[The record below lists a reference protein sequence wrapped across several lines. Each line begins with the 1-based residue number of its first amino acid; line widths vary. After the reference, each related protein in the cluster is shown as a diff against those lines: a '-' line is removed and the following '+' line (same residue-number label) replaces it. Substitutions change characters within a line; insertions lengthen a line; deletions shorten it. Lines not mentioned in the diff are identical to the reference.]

1 MFLRRPHDL
10 LYQGASDGSMALER
24 RNLLAERV
32 QGAETPAI
40 LQNVTNTVPVD
51 FVALPPDI
59 AHIVGQGSGC
69 ANNQINQQ
77 LTKAIEDLCISC
89 TLSVARPTAHKFKA
103 AALHLYAGPLAVN
116 LPDPF
121 RAQTG
126 RCLKL
131 EQQIGACGRETFSAN
146 WSRFRS
152 SRLTSS
158 THNFTSKRRNCF
170 GP

>member
-1 MFLRRPHDL
+1 MIFGARGVNVSSETTRHDL

-32 QGAETPAI
+32 QGAETLAI

-69 ANNQINQQ
+69 ANNQK
-77 LTKAIEDLCISC
+77 LTKAIENLCINS
-89 TLSVARPTAHKFKA
+89 RP
-103 AALHLYAGPLAVN
+103 AALRLYAGPLAVN
-116 LPDPF
+116 LHPF
-121 RAQTG
+121 RAQRG

-131 EQQIGACGRETFSAN
+131 EQQIGACGLEAFSAN

-158 THNFTSKRRNCF
+158 IHNFTSEKRRNCF
-170 GP
+170 RP